1 MMLSLNVNADEL
13 DCFDYW
19 QNVEL
24 KIPCQVHIF
33 ARIASF
39 ALLGFMLLRA
49 FWKFNFPPFM
59 VLVIAI
65 LNDGTIMTISKDR
78 VKPSPLLDSW
88 KLNEIFATGI
98 VIGSYLGLMTV
109 MFFYLTYETNFLSK
123 LASAVYLQVST
134 ITQALI
140 FVTRSR
146 GWSFKERPGL
156 LLVAAFIIAQ
166 LVATLVSAMVTPPSF
181 AGIEKIGWR
190 WTAVIW
196 LYNIVTY
203 FLLDPIKFG
212 VRYALSGKARGLL
225 LNQKTAFSTQKDF
238 GKEVREAA
246 WAAEQRTLHGLQPPE
261 TKMFSEK
268 RGFTEIS
275 MLAEEAEIARLRE
288 LHTLKGRVESFTKL
302 RGLMEEPA
310 AYGKLGLADILE
322 LREECLREFHFFDA
336 YKSIKQRENEASLAV
351 LPDLQMELD
360 SMNEISNN
368 FSKVDDFDEF
378 KDRLLGSGEKKP

>member
-302 RGLMEEPA
+302 RGL
-310 AYGKLGLADILE
+310 DI
-322 LREECLREFHFFDA
+322 
-336 YKSIKQRENEASLAV
+336 ENV
-351 LPDLQMELD
+351 NPHYT
-360 SMNEISNN
+360 
-368 FSKVDDFDEF
+368 V
-378 KDRLLGSGEKKP
+378 